1 MNKITVWVESIPP
14 KKRYTLFGFFFGILF
29 PIIGTVFEALLAK
42 KAIRPANFFA
52 LQSAN
57 PVLWVVDTAPIIM
70 AFVFRA
76 IGKREE
82 KLEKTNQQLEDKVAK
97 RTADLEKSNQNL
109 KKENRERKKAEKEI
123 LRQKKYFQ
131 ALIENSPTAVV
142 LLDNEQKITHCN
154 PAFEDLYGYTCAGVA
169 GKDIDELITTDETK
183 EEARA
188 LTQEIA
194 KKRVHKIAKRKRKDG
209 SIVDVELFGV
219 PVFVENERAGS
230 LAMYHDVSTLVEARQ
245 AAEEANRSKSE
256 FLANM
261 SHEIRT
267 PMNGVIGMI
276 DITLDTDLSDEQ
288 KEYLTIAQ
296 QSAEALLTLLNDI
309 LDYSKIEAK
318 KLDIE
323 IIDFNL
329 RNTVEGVASTIA
341 SRAEEKGLELISFIP
356 PQLPTRLLGDPGRL
370 RQVLINLVG
379 NAIKFTEKGEV
390 LIHIKAVDESEDN
403 VKICF
408 SVQDTGIGIKSNRLD
423 AVFER
428 FTQADGST
436 TRKFGGTGLGLAISQ
451 HLIEAMGGNLS
462 VESEYGKGSTF
473 SFTLE
478 FSKQAPNKSETKTK
492 ITDLHGLKILIID
505 DNETNRVILKKMVSS
520 FGARAYAVESGQKG
534 LDALQVAREE
544 RELYD
549 LVLLD
554 MQMPEMDGEQTARA
568 IFSDPRKKNLSV
580 VVLTSMGQRGDAKR
594 LQDLG
599 CAGYLL
605 KPIKQK
611 MLFNALVTV
620 INEKRNKLPGT
631 GRLVTHHLLKE
642 EKAEKQY
649 ILLAEDNPV
658 NQRVATTLLENEGH
672 IIDVVG
678 NGKDAVQKIK
688 ENQYNIIL
696 MDVQMP
702 IMDGFEATRQ
712 IRTWEAEKKHIP
724 IIAMT
729 AHAMKGDRER
739 CLEAGM
745 DDYLSKP
752 IDKRSLFTL
761 IQRWSNEMQKTD
773 APTSLLLDKKP
784 APAAQPQTGVPS
796 KNSPAVDIKDALP
809 RFGNDMAFFKEMSE
823 DFLKK
828 LPEQIAEIKE
838 AITHSDTEK
847 IYHIAHNLK
856 GVSSTF
862 SANKLAKL
870 SATLEEEGKKGKL
883 NQIDN
888 LINDIEE
895 EAQKVNK
902 ELSENL

>member
-1 MNKITVWVESIPP
+1 MNKITVWIESIPTT
-14 KKRYTLFGFFFGILF
+14 KRYTLFGLFLGLFF
-29 PIIGTVFEALLAK
+29 PVVGTTLEATLSK
-42 KAIRPANFFA
+42 TSIRPTNFWA

-70 AFVFRA
+70 ALLFRA
-76 IGKREE
+76 IGRREE
-82 KLEKTNQQLEDKVAK
+82 KLENTNHYLEDKIAE

-109 KKENRERKKAEKEI
+109 KNENREREKAEKEI

-154 PAFEDLYGYTCAGVA
+154 AAFEDLYGYTCAGVK

-183 EEARA
+183 KEAET
-188 LTQEIA
+188 LTQEVA
-194 KKRVHKIAKRKRKDG
+194 QQRVHKIAKRRRKDG
-209 SIVDVELFGV
+209 SIINVELFGV
-219 PVFVENERAGS
+219 PVFVEEKRAGS
-230 LAMYHDVSTLVEARQ
+230 LAIYHDVSTLVEARQ
-245 AAEEANRSKSE
+245 SAEEANRSKSE

-356 PQLPTRLLGDPGRL
+356 PQLPTHLLGDPGRL

-390 LIHIKAVDESEDN
+390 IIYIKAIEESEND
-403 VKICF
+403 VKIRF
-408 SVQDTGIGIKSNRLD
+408 SVQDTGIGIKSDRLD

-451 HLIEAMGGNLS
+451 HLIEAMGGDLS

-478 FSKQAPNKSETKTK
+478 FSKQAQNKNETKTK
-492 ITDLHGLKILIID
+492 VTDLQGLKILIID
-505 DNETNRVILKKMVSS
+505 DNATNRIILKKMVSS
-520 FGARAYAVESGQKG
+520 FGARAYAVEGGQEG
-534 LDALQVAREE
+534 LDALQVARKE
-544 RELYD
+544 RDLYD

-611 MLFNALVTV
+611 MLFTALVRV
-620 INEKRNKLPGT
+620 INEKRNNLPNN
-631 GRLVTHHLLKE
+631 GRLVTRHLIKE
-642 EKAEKQY
+642 EKTRTQY
-649 ILLAEDNPV
+649 ILLAEDNPI
-658 NQRVATTLLENEGH
+658 NQKVASTLLENEGH
-672 IIDVVG
+672 IIDIVG
-678 NGKDAVQKIK
+678 NGEEAVQKNK
-688 ENQYNIIL
+688 KNEYSLIL

-702 IMDGFEATRQ
+702 ILDGFEATRQ
-712 IRTWEAEKKHIP
+712 IRTWEAGKKHTP

-752 IDKRSLFTL
+752 IDKRSLFAI
-761 IQRWSNEMQKTD
+761 IQRWSKDMQKTD
-773 APTSLLLDKKP
+773 VPTSPLVNKKP
-784 APAAQPQTGVPS
+784 APAAQPQTGVPT
-796 KNSPAVDIKDALP
+796 KNSPAVNIEDALP
-809 RFGNDMAFFKEMSE
+809 RFGNDVAFFNEMCE

-828 LPEQIAEIKE
+828 LPEHIAEIKE
-838 AITHSDTEK
+838 AIAHSDTEK
-847 IYHIAHNLK
+847 IYRVAHNLK
-856 GVSSTF
+856 GMSLTF
-862 SANKLAKL
+862 SANKLAEL
-870 SATLEEEGKKGKL
+870 STTLEAEGKKGNL
-883 NQIDN
+883 NQVDN

-895 EAQKVNK
+895 ESKKVSE